1 MPARR
6 EAADADVVRIDI
18 PLLGLAAHEADGALG
33 IQERTEGGEGL
44 GFSGT
49 AWYPILEDDPGD
61 PLGAEPFGDLR
72 SLQIPGQVPVP
83 APGTHDECR
92 AGVLAFGR
100 PVDRERRMGH
110 S

>member
-33 IQERTEGGEGL
+33 IQERTGGGEGL
-44 GFSGT
+44 GLSG
-49 AWYPILEDDPGD
+49 AARGPRYLRMVPGD
-61 PLGAEPFGDLR
+61 PLGAEPFGDFR

-83 APGTHDECR
+83 APRDTR
-92 AGVLAFGR
+92 
-100 PVDRERRMGH
+100 
-110 S
+110 